1 LWVSLNR
8 HRMIKLFEYL
18 CPELHRHIM
27 FIIRVTPSIII
38 ITSLLFIF
46 LLQLKIIEIGGY

>member
-1 LWVSLNR
+1 
-8 HRMIKLFEYL
+8 MIKLFEYL